1 MIAHVVKEGENLW
14 GISQKY
20 GIPLQM
26 IIKQNHLTSGM
37 IYIGQTLMIP
47 TMEHA
52 HIVKSGDTLY
62 DLCQTYGISVN
73 EIMEANNLSNTVIYV
88 GQKLIIPKKG
98 EWYIV
103 QSGDTLFAISSRYGV
118 TVQEIVDV
126 NNLSD
131 AGYIYVG
138 QMLYIPA
145 SSEPVEPPQPTEPPE
160 VNVYIVKSGDSLN
173 TISNQSNVPIDT
185 LIKINNILD
194 PDSIYIGQML
204 IVPIKPET
212 GEYHIVVPG
221 DTLTKIAQYH
231 NVNRNELMR
240 MNGLTDP
247 NKIRVGQVL
256 MLPPPVPV

>member
-1 MIAHVVKEGENLW
+1 MITHVIKEGENLW

-20 GIPLQM
+20 GVPLQM
-26 IIKQNHLTSGM
+26 IMKQNNLTSGI
-37 IYIGQTLMIP
+37 IYIGQSLMIP
-47 TMEHA
+47 TMEQT

-62 DLCQTYGISVN
+62 DISQTYGISVK
-73 EIMEANNLSNTVIYV
+73 EIMDTNNLSSTVIYV

-103 QSGDTLFAISSRYGV
+103 QSGDTLFAISSKYGV
-118 TVQEIVDV
+118 SVQEIVDA
-126 NNLSD
+126 NNLID

-138 QMLYIPA
+138 QTLYIPV
-145 SSEPVEPPQPTEPPE
+145 SSEPAEPSQPTEPPE

-173 TISNQSNVPIDT
+173 LISSQSNVPIDT

-204 IVPIKPET
+204 IVPIVPET

-221 DTLTKIAQYH
+221 DTLTKIAEYH
-231 NVNRNELMR
+231 TVNRNELMR

-256 MLPPPVPV
+256 MLPPPVPA